1 MRARGRATIREHE
14 GLWGGH
20 AAFGRFRGAWRAVS
34 KAAASTNAHMPRQGD
49 LDGRGNLSRRALAE
63 FTAWF
68 LKVCLDQVTFMT
80 GLFALERSSIAFA
93 SAERRTW
100 RPEAWLLLE
109 RVLQQGEVPRGDAA
123 PTTGLRERS
132 ARDLAK
138 SRTVVGRTAL
148 PIEAASLFA
157 LAKRLSD
164 RAKYRARPDFPASP
178 RRDSVV
184 QADRLPRPIRGVS

>member
-1 MRARGRATIREHE
+1 
-14 GLWGGH
+14 
-20 AAFGRFRGAWRAVS
+20 
-34 KAAASTNAHMPRQGD
+34 MPRQGD

-68 LKVCLDQVTFMT
+68 LKVCLNQVTFLT
-80 GLFALERSSIAFA
+80 GLFALEHSSIAFA

-138 SRTVVGRTAL
+138 SRPVSGGL
-148 PIEAASLFA
+148 PCPSKQQVFSRWQSVCLIAPSIGPGPISPLPPTRFCRAS
-157 LAKRLSD
+157 
-164 RAKYRARPDFPASP
+164 
-178 RRDSVV
+178 
-184 QADRLPRPIRGVS
+184 